1 MENFGIR
8 FNNLF
13 TMTNLPIKRFADFLY
28 RRNELEVKYFFIKG
42 SLRDFFKDFTSSI
55 PFDVHIRHCNLKML
69 LSDMS
74 NCFQMHARERCMAN
88 GSFKDGLIEA
98 KMKLVI
104 IFHSHICPFFHHSF
118 FIILRLTCNYW
129 LKISTLK
136 PWTDWCVE
144 TLLASIIRADFSI
157 AILIRYRIILKW
169 HHTLKSCDGVY
180 RFWEQI
186 FKKAY
191 IM

>member
-1 MENFGIR
+1 
-8 FNNLF
+8 
-13 TMTNLPIKRFADFLY
+13 MTNLPIKRFADFLY

-55 PFDVHIRHCNLKML
+55 PFDVHIRHCNLKIL

-104 IFHSHICPFFHHSF
+104 IFHSHICAFFHHSF
-118 FIILRLTCNYW
+118 F
-129 LKISTLK
+129 
-136 PWTDWCVE
+136 
-144 TLLASIIRADFSI
+144 
-157 AILIRYRIILKW
+157 
-169 HHTLKSCDGVY
+169 HH
-180 RFWEQI
+180 F
-186 FKKAY
+186 KAY
-191 IM
+191 MQLLVENFNPKTLDGLMCRNSLSIDYKGRLFDCDFNQVSDHS